1 MMSHRPRRSA
11 LLASSAFAVV
21 LSAWA
26 ADLDSG
32 FGTQGAVALNL
43 AGASARAAS
52 SRCSWTARSSR
63 QDSLQR
69 SIRRSAVSRRR
80 QCQLAT
86 WSLRATTRTAPSI
99 RRSAKGGVV
108 RIDFAG
114 RDDRANGI
122 AVQGDGAIGVAGTT
136 EVAAGDFD
144 VAIARL
150 TPSGVLDTAF
160 DTDGRVTIAFG
171 RNQDEAA
178 DVEVQS
184 DGRIVFSGYSG
195 TLNASN
201 SS

>member
-1 MMSHRPRRSA
+1 LQLDGKFVTAGFTPA
-11 LLASSAFAVV
+11 
-21 LSAWA
+21 
-26 ADLDSG
+26 LDS
-32 FGTQGAVALNL
+32 AV
-43 AGASARAAS
+43 GGV
-52 SRCSWTARSSR
+52 TPPP
-63 QDSLQR
+63 
-69 SIRRSAVSRRR
+69 VSTRDMV
-80 QCQLAT
+80 
-86 WSLRATTRTAPSI
+86 LRATTRTAPSI

-122 AVQGDGAIGVAGTT
+122 AVKGDGAIGVAGTT